1 MVNRPADIP
10 ERYWVPPVTPTV
22 APVTATA
29 TLTVSEYER
38 PQITSIAA
46 TPGVLSCP
54 ADPEGRHAA
63 SLTAIAA
70 HSACGGRLSYQWTV
84 SEGSVSNYGG
94 PNATFDASSLSFE
107 NTNQGQSKTVT
118 ATVTVTD
125 EAGKSATQSTN
136 ITVSCP
142 PQFKRLPDIVFARNR
157 ARVNNCGKRIL
168 IDQAAQQAGSAYDI
182 VLVGHRSSDEQ
193 QNAANEPRRSGRRKL
208 GAAAHDSTN
217 SGR

>member
-29 TLTVSEYER
+29 TLSVSEYER

-54 ADPEGRHAA
+54 ADPEVRQAA

-84 SEGSVSNYGG
+84 SEGSVTNYSG
-94 PNATFDASSLSFE
+94 PNATFDACSLSFE

-125 EAGKSATQSTN
+125 EAGKSATRST
-136 ITVSCP
+136 I
-142 PQFKRLPDIVFARNR
+142 LPLAVRPNFS
-157 ARVNNCGKRIL
+157 GFRIL
-168 IDQAAQQAGSAYDI
+168 SLPET
-182 VLVGHRSSDEQ
+182 VL
-193 QNAANEPRRSGRRKL
+193 A
-208 GAAAHDSTN
+208 
-217 SGR
+217 